1 MAHGVEEG
9 IAGGAAAAAAAAE
22 GEGGADRLRRGV
34 AARLSAALGNILAA
48 ERERWALWFPVGAGA
63 GVALYFGLP
72 TEPPVWL
79 GPGIAAGC
87 LPPLWLARRHLAPVV
102 LLLGLLSVA
111 LGFAAAQ
118 LHTLGAAAPM
128 LTRELGPVQ
137 LTGRVLAVERQPTGA
152 RLMIGEL
159 TVDRLAPEATP
170 ARVRLHLPAKVA
182 PPEAGTVVRLRAML
196 HPPASPAEPGAFDLQ
211 RRAYFEGFGAVGFV
225 MGAPVAQEAPPPG
238 GWRRVTV
245 AFEQARAAI
254 AERVRAAVAD
264 PAESSVTAAL
274 LNGEAAAI
282 PESMM
287 DAFRDSGLAHLLSIS
302 GLHVGI
308 AAGIVFWV
316 VRALLALSPWMA
328 LRWPIKKI
336 AALCG
341 ILSAVLYTLLVGAPL
356 PTLRSV
362 LMTGLIMGA
371 VIADRSPISM
381 RLVAF
386 AGIVTILYDPEGML
400 GPSFQM
406 SFAAVVA
413 LIAAFELATP
423 WAVRQRRER
432 GWIGRAALS
441 LGGIAFSS
449 VVATAATTPYGLYH
463 FQQVAFYGVLS
474 NMVAIP
480 VTTVWIMPF
489 SLLSYLLLPFGLEGP
504 AVVAMS
510 WGVRLVIATA
520 EQTAALPGATAIFPA
535 MPDAAIAAVTLGGLW
550 LAIWTGRW
558 RWLGLAAVAGGL
570 LGPVSAPRPDVLV
583 SEDGRLMAVRSAEGN
598 LSLSAASDG
607 RVADTWRRRD
617 GMERP
622 EDGAGQD
629 VWPLAGVSL
638 DGRLRCDALGCLYR
652 AQGKTVALL
661 RRPDAMPED
670 CAVADAVVTADPSRG
685 CRAPLVIDRWRLRR
699 EGAQALYLSDT
710 GIRVES
716 VRGQR
721 GDRPWTTGGRIGGGR
736 IGGGKV
742 TGAEAGAR

>member
-1 MAHGVEEG
+1 MAHGLEEG
-9 IAGGAAAAAAAAE
+9 IAGGMAAE
-22 GEGGADRLRRGV
+22 EDGGGTGPFRRGL
-34 AARLSAALGNILAA
+34 AARLIAAVAGTVAA
-48 ERERWALWFPVGAGA
+48 ERERWALWFPVGTGA
-63 GVALYFGLP
+63 GVALYFGLSA
-72 TEPPVWL
+72 EPPVWL
-79 GPGIAAGC
+79 GPGTVAGV
-87 LPPLWLARRHLAPVV
+87 LPLLWLARRHLAPVV
-102 LLLGLLSVA
+102 ALLGVLSVA

-118 LHTLGAAAPM
+118 LHTAAAAAPM
-128 LTRELGPVQ
+128 LTRELGPVE
-137 LTGRVLAVERQPTGA
+137 LTGRVMAVERQPTGA

-159 TVDRLAPEATP
+159 AVDRLPPEGTP
-170 ARVRLHLPAKVA
+170 AGARLHLPAKVP

-196 HPPASPAEPGAFDLQ
+196 HPPAAPAEPGAFDLQ

-225 MGAPVAQEAPPPG
+225 IGVPVAQEAPPPG

-264 PAESSVTAAL
+264 PVVASVTAAL

-282 PESMM
+282 PEPMM

-316 VRALLALSPWMA
+316 VRALLALSPWVA

-341 ILSAVLYTLLVGAPL
+341 ILSAILYTLLVGAPL

-362 LMTGLIMGA
+362 LMTGLVMGA

-386 AGIVTILYDPEGML
+386 AGIATVLYDPEGML

-423 WAVRQRRER
+423 WAVRRRREM
-432 GWIGRAALS
+432 GWFGKAAMT

-449 VVATAATTPYGLYH
+449 VVATVATTPYGLYH

-480 VTTVWIMPF
+480 ITTVWIMPC
-489 SLLSYLLLPFGLEGP
+489 SLMSYLLLPFGLEGP

-510 WGVRLVIATA
+510 WGVWLVVETA
-520 EQTAALPGATAIFPA
+520 QLTAALPGATAILPA

-570 LGPVSAPRPDVLV
+570 LVPVFAQRPDILV
-583 SEDGRLMAVRSAEGN
+583 SEDGKLMAVRSAEGI

-622 EDGAGQD
+622 GHGAGQD
-629 VWPLAGVSL
+629 VWPVAGESL
-638 DGRLRCDALGCLYR
+638 DGRLLCDALGCLYR

-661 RRPDAMPED
+661 RLPDALPED
-670 CAVADAVVTADPSRG
+670 CAVADAVVTALPSRG
-685 CRAPLVIDRWRLRR
+685 CGAPLVIDRWGLRR
-699 EGAQALYLSDT
+699 EGAQAFYLSDR
-710 GIRVES
+710 GIWVET

-721 GDRPWTTGGRIGGGR
+721 GDRPWTTGGVRR
-736 IGGGKV
+736 DGK
-742 TGAEAGAR
+742 AGTR

>member
-9 IAGGAAAAAAAAE
+9 MAGGLTAE
-22 GEGGADRLRRGV
+22 GDAGPVRRGV
-34 AARLSAALGNILAA
+34 GARLLVAALECLAA
-48 ERERWALWFPVGAGA
+48 ERERWALWLPVGTGA
-63 GVALYFGLP
+63 GVALYFGLHA
-72 TEPPVWL
+72 EPPLWL
-79 GPGIAAGC
+79 GPGAVVGC
-87 LPPLWLARRHLAPVV
+87 LALLWLVRRRLAPVV

-118 LHTLGAAAPM
+118 LHSVAAMAPM

-137 LTGRVLAVERQPTGA
+137 VTGRVLAIERQPTGT
-152 RLMIGEL
+152 RLMIGEPM
-159 TVDRLAPEATP
+159 VERLAPEATP
-170 ARVRLHLPAKVA
+170 ERVRLHLPAKVT

-196 HPPASPAEPGAFDLQ
+196 HPPAAPAEPGAFDLQ

-245 AFEQARAAI
+245 AFERARAAI
-254 AERVRAAVAD
+254 AERVRAVVSD
-264 PAESSVTAAL
+264 SAEASVTAAL
-274 LNGEAAAI
+274 LNGDAAAI
-282 PESMM
+282 PGPMM

-316 VRALLALSPWMA
+316 VRALLALVPWVA

-336 AALCG
+336 AALAG
-341 ILSAVLYTLLVGAPL
+341 ILSAILYTLLVGAPL

-362 LMTGLIMGA
+362 LMTGLVMGA

-386 AGIVTILYDPEGML
+386 AGLVTVLYDPEGML

-406 SFAAVVA
+406 SFAAVIA
-413 LIAAFELATP
+413 LIAAFERFTP
-423 WAVRQRRER
+423 WAVRRRREM
-432 GWIGRAALS
+432 GWLGKGAMT

-449 VVATAATTPYGLYH
+449 VVATVATTPYGLYH

-480 VTTVWIMPF
+480 ITTVWIMPF

-504 AVVAMS
+504 AVTAMS
-510 WGVRLVIATA
+510 WGVRLVIETA
-520 EQTAALPGATAIFPA
+520 ERTAALPGATAFLPA
-535 MPDAAIAAVTLGGLW
+535 MPEAAIAAVTLGGLW

-558 RWLGLAAVAGGL
+558 RWLGLVALAGGL
-570 LGPVSAPRPDVLV
+570 LAPAVAPRPDILV
-583 SEDGRLMAVRSAEGN
+583 SEDGKLMAVRGAEGI
-598 LSLSAASDG
+598 LSLSTASDG
-607 RVADTWRRRD
+607 RVANTWRRRD
-617 GMERP
+617 GMEKP
-622 EDGAGQD
+622 EEKAGQD

-661 RRPDAMPED
+661 RQPDALPQD
-670 CAVADAVVTADPSRG
+670 CAVADAVVTATPSRG
-685 CRAPLVIDRWRLRR
+685 CRAPLVIDRWQLRR
-699 EGAQALYLSDT
+699 EGAHTLTLSDK

-716 VRGQR
+716 VRGRR
-721 GDRPWTTGGRIGGGR
+721 GDRPWTMGGRTMGGTLTDGR
-736 IGGGKV
+736 
-742 TGAEAGAR
+742 TGAR